1 MGAESDHHN
10 SHPGNHTNQHTGDHA
25 KAPTTTQPAKL
36 PTPAAP
42 LRAAPAATAAAAA
55 AAAPHAA
62 AAIASKTP
70 AATTAL
76 PGAAAKV
83 AAAHAAAA
91 AAASTGLHPSVIAAL
106 AGILLGMIAC
116 IGTCIVCRIYRRTRY
131 YKKVQHSLEEE
142 ERAFQA
148 SLSLKYGEGG
158 EPARSKCLVGSV
170 RGRLPRLLRPRLA
183 ALGSPALPGR
193 RRPTAHWRSQP
204 LPRVLEPA
212 GSKAADSRPRLT
224 IQVGLER
231 RGQEACADGE
241 PESRAAGAS
250 ARRRA

>member
-91 AAASTGLHPSVIAAL
+91 ASTGLHPSVIAAL

-158 EPARSKCLVGSV
+158 EPARSKCLVGSI
-170 RGRLPRLLRPRLA
+170 RGRLPRLLRARLA

-193 RRPTAHWRSQP
+193 GRPTGRLQ
-204 LPRVLEPA
+204 
-212 GSKAADSRPRLT
+212 SR
-224 IQVGLER
+224 
-231 RGQEACADGE
+231 
-241 PESRAAGAS
+241 
-250 ARRRA
+250 

>member
-42 LRAAPAATAAAAA
+42 LRAAPAATAAAA

-158 EPARSKCLVGSV
+158 EPAWSK
-170 RGRLPRLLRPRLA
+170 LPRWQRPRSA
-183 ALGSPALPGR
+183 PAPPQGAPGGSGQPGTRRKRPAHEAPSHCHR
-193 RRPTAHWRSQP
+193 CSNQP
-204 LPRVLEPA
+204 PPKPLISPPVTMQA
-212 GSKAADSRPRLT
+212 
-224 IQVGLER
+224 
-231 RGQEACADGE
+231 
-241 PESRAAGAS
+241 SRAASTRQTRSGC
-250 ARRRA
+250 R

>member
-10 SHPGNHTNQHTGDHA
+10 GQHTNQHTGDHP
-25 KAPTTTQPAKL
+25 KTPITQPSKVS
-36 PTPAAP
+36 TPAAP

-55 AAAPHAA
+55 AATPHAA
-62 AAIASKTP
+62 AAIARTAP

-83 AAAHAAAA
+83 AAAHAAAV
-91 AAASTGLHPSVIAAL
+91 ASTGLHPSVVAAL
-106 AGILLGMIAC
+106 AGVLLGMIVC

-158 EPARSKCLVGSV
+158 GAAWSKCPFVGSA
-170 RGRLPRLLRPRLA
+170 RGRLPRLLRARLA
-183 ALGSPALPGR
+183 ALSSPALPGR
-193 RRPTAHWRSQP
+193 GRPT
-204 LPRVLEPA
+204 
-212 GSKAADSRPRLT
+212 GRL
-224 IQVGLER
+224 Q
-231 RGQEACADGE
+231 
-241 PESRAAGAS
+241 SH
-250 ARRRA
+250 

>member
-1 MGAESDHHN
+1 MGAENDHHN

-91 AAASTGLHPSVIAAL
+91 ASTGLHPSVIAAL

-158 EPARSKCLVGSV
+158 GAAWSKCPFVGSA
-170 RGRLPRLLRPRLA
+170 RGRLPRLLRARLA
-183 ALGSPALPGR
+183 ALSSPALPGR
-193 RRPTAHWRSQP
+193 GRPTGRLQSHC
-204 LPRVLEPA
+204 
-212 GSKAADSRPRLT
+212 SRRL
-224 IQVGLER
+224 
-231 RGQEACADGE
+231 
-241 PESRAAGAS
+241 
-250 ARRRA
+250 

>member
-91 AAASTGLHPSVIAAL
+91 ASTGLHPSVIAAL

-158 EPARSKCLVGSV
+158 EPAWSK
-170 RGRLPRLLRPRLA
+170 LPRWQRPRSA
-183 ALGSPALPGR
+183 PAPPQGAPGGSGQPGTRRKRPAHEAPSHCHR
-193 RRPTAHWRSQP
+193 CSNQP
-204 LPRVLEPA
+204 PPKPLISPPVTMQA
-212 GSKAADSRPRLT
+212 
-224 IQVGLER
+224 
-231 RGQEACADGE
+231 
-241 PESRAAGAS
+241 SRAASTRQTRSGC
-250 ARRRA
+250 R